1 FCQEALTWRSLSHRF
16 ILPLLG
22 IYEDE
27 SQLCLVSPFMANGT
41 LTQWRKERTPDA
53 VEVRR
58 LMLEVAEGIQHLHTE
73 GIVHGDLH
81 GGNVL
86 LDSEYH
92 CKITDFGLTRH
103 CEATI
108 AASTRTFCHNF
119 AAPELFGMCP
129 ICGEP
134 ECNDNHDV
142 QHRNKTMETDVYAF
156 GCLYYATFFG
166 IVPFHDKTEFQI
178 VRLSMDGKSPDRLES
193 PEMAD
198 ETWNLIQI
206 CWKSKPSER
215 PTMDEIV
222 ETMKCFLS

>member
-1 FCQEALTWRSLSHRF
+1 
-16 ILPLLG
+16 
-22 IYEDE
+22 
-27 SQLCLVSPFMANGT
+27 
-41 LTQWRKERTPDA
+41 
-53 VEVRR
+53 
-58 LMLEVAEGIQHLHTE
+58 MLEVAEGIQHLHTE

-81 GGNVL
+81 GVRGSILNFLFVSSCHHHQGNVL

-108 AASTRTFCHNF
+108 AASTRTFCPNF

-156 GCLYYATFFG
+156 GCLYYA
-166 IVPFHDKTEFQI
+166 
-178 VRLSMDGKSPDRLES
+178 VRF
-193 PEMAD
+193 
-198 ETWNLIQI
+198 
-206 CWKSKPSER
+206 
-215 PTMDEIV
+215 
-222 ETMKCFLS
+222 KCHLVYSRY